1 MDRDLKSTPADVFS
15 MSGILRAGGADSF
28 PGSHQPHNSPSLLG
42 ELNVTH
48 RASGNSMFEWHRHTH
63 LVGAWNH
70 TGGALRGCSGCR
82 RPWGQAAEVPGP
94 PHERAVSLMLQSGKR
109 QLSGPSPAHS
119 LDLVAPGPSVRRRSP
134 APGEFS
140 PVAGAAGAGSLFCSQ
155 CGNTEQL
162 GIEES

>member
-1 MDRDLKSTPADVFS
+1 MNGTGTPTSWGPGTTQEGHSEAVAAAAGHGDRQQ
-15 MSGILRAGGADSF
+15 RC
-28 PGSHQPHNSPSLLG
+28 
-42 ELNVTH
+42 
-48 RASGNSMFEWHRHTH
+48 
-63 LVGAWNH
+63 LV
-70 TGGALRGCSGCR
+70 
-82 RPWGQAAEVPGP
+82 RPD
-94 PHERAVSLMLQSGKR
+94 ERAVSLMLQSGKR